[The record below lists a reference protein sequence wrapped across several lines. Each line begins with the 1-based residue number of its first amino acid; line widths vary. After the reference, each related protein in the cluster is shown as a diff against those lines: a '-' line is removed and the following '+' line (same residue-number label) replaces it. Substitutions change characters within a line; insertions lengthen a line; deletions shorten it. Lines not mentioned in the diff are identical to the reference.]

1 MATLTIDPESRLAR
15 VADTPEEW
23 GSALLHTDN
32 SVVFGTTLTDLVA
45 SLIDDYPMDGGL
57 PALEARYDF
66 AVDAAGQRQA
76 FQAFAARQE
85 GTFDETVES
94 EEVLTSIFSAKDL
107 HVPEFEVWGHQVPLV
122 LIATDYAPATAR
134 PRPEGNIQWIDPATE
149 LTLLKSLAALGD
161 FELFIRE

>member
-1 MATLTIDPESRLAR
+1 MTTSTIDHESRLANL
-15 VADTPEEW
+15 ANTPEEW

-32 SVVFGTTLTDLVA
+32 SVVFGSSLTDLVA
-45 SLIDDYPMDGGL
+45 SLVDDYPRDGGL

-66 AVDAAGQRQA
+66 AVGTAGQRQT

-107 HVPEFEVWGHQVPLV
+107 YVPEFEVWSHQVPLV
-122 LIATDYAPATAR
+122 LIATDYAPATDR
-134 PRPEGNIQWIDPATE
+134 PRPGGNIQWIDPATE
-149 LTLLKSLAALGD
+149 LTLLKSLAAIGD